1 MVFKVL
7 MHSDRIIIPCFDSHE
22 LSQDTS
28 LSSSSLYTRPEFK
41 IIDNKG
47 GTEDMCL
54 RKRSLVNYTFMKQI
68 KKQSTTL
75 EIGSKAQNEQ

>member
-1 MVFKVL
+1 
-7 MHSDRIIIPCFDSHE
+7 MHSDGINIPCFDSYE

-54 RKRSLVNYTFMKQI
+54 RKRSLVNYTFLKQI

-75 EIGSKAQNEQ
+75 EIGSQAQNEQ

>member
-1 MVFKVL
+1 
-7 MHSDRIIIPCFDSHE
+7 MHSDRIIIPCFVSYE

-54 RKRSLVNYTFMKQI
+54 RKRSLVNYTYMKQI

-75 EIGSKAQNEQ
+75 EIGSQAKNEQ